1 MELGAPFAKG
11 LAYAFETH
19 RHDERKSSG
28 IPYISHLMSVSALV
42 LEHGGNQDES
52 IGALL
57 HDAAE
62 DHGGREQLATITE
75 EFGPTVGQ
83 IVEGCSDSL
92 EAEDVQK
99 GPWRER
105 KERYVAHLRA
115 VIESGNAGEM
125 SVVLVSAADKL
136 HNARSILADVLQTGD
151 AVYTRFAGKKAGT
164 LWYYRALS
172 DTYALVPGR
181 HTPMA
186 VELARIVDLLERA

>member
-1 MELGAPFAKG
+1 MELGSRFAKG
-11 LAYAFETH
+11 LSYAFETH

-28 IPYISHLMSVSALV
+28 IPYFSHLMSVSALV
-42 LEHGGNQDES
+42 LEHGGNEDES

-62 DHGGREQLATITE
+62 DHGGVEQLAKIIE
-75 EFGPTVGQ
+75 EFGPDVGH

-99 GPWRER
+99 APWRER
-105 KERYVAHLRA
+105 KERYVAHLREL
-115 VIESGNAGEM
+115 IEAGDM

-151 AVYTRFAGKKAGT
+151 AVYTQFAGKKNGT
-164 LWYYRALS
+164 LWYYRALA

-186 VELARIVDLLERA
+186 IELARIVDLLERA